1 MCTHSYSYFLPNLQE
16 YRKKRSKNKYIF
28 VVSISNIQ
36 CFIVIVIYFDIIY
49 YCQVDPL
56 PHYITDGLVPGSG

>member
-1 MCTHSYSYFLPNLQE
+1 MCTHSSYCFFIPNLD
-16 YRKKRSKNKYIF
+16 RKEVKINTFI
-28 VVSISNIQ
+28 VVSISNFQ

-49 YCQVDPL
+49 YCQVAPL

>member
-1 MCTHSYSYFLPNLQE
+1 MCTHSSYCFFIPNLD
-16 YRKKRSKNKYIF
+16 RKEVKINTFI

-49 YCQVDPL
+49 YC
-56 PHYITDGLVPGSG
+56 

>member
-1 MCTHSYSYFLPNLQE
+1 MCTHSFYSFFFPNLD
-16 YRKKRSKNKYIF
+16 RKEVKINTFI

>member
-1 MCTHSYSYFLPNLQE
+1 MCTHSSYCFFIPNLD
-16 YRKKRSKNKYIF
+16 RKEVKINTFI